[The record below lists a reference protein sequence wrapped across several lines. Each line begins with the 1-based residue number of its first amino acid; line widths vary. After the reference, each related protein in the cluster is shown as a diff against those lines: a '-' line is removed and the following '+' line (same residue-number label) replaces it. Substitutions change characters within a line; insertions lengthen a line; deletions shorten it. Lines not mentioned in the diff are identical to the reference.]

1 MIFNSRKNGNKM
13 VKWLAGIL
21 TSMLLVFPATAQE
34 EIQIRDIEKGTGE
47 EANVG
52 ETVVV
57 HYTGWL
63 MDGTKFDSSLDRG
76 TPFSFTLGERRV
88 IPGWEK
94 GVEGMQV
101 GGKRELI
108 IPPEM
113 GYGAQGAG
121 GVIPPNATLK
131 FEIELLEVKA
141 KKFSDLNNED
151 LKGKLAAGTTVIDI
165 RRPDEWQQT
174 GVIPGSHLLTFFDAN
189 GNVNPAFG
197 AELQKLVAGPSEE
210 VVFICRT
217 GRRSQVLSEYLSGQA
232 GFTQVA
238 NVKDGIL
245 SWIDQ
250 GGEITQAS
258 MPENCWL
265 C

>member
-1 MIFNSRKNGNKM
+1 MDPDMI
-13 VKWLAGIL
+13 KWIAHILAATLFIL
-21 TSMLLVFPATAQE
+21 PAAAQE
-34 EIQIRDIEKGTGE
+34 ELQIKDIEKGTGE

-88 IPGWEK
+88 IPGWEQ

-108 IPPEM
+108 IPPHLA
-113 GYGAQGAG
+113 YGASGAV

-131 FEIELLEVKA
+131 FEIELLDVKG
-141 KKFSDLNNED
+141 KKFSELNNDQFKER
-151 LKGKLAAGTTVIDI
+151 LAAGATVIDI
-165 RRPDEWQQT
+165 RRPDEWKQT
-174 GVIPGSHLLTFFDAN
+174 GVIPGTHLVTFFDAS
-189 GNVNPAFG
+189 GNPNPNFG
-197 AELQKLVAGPSEE
+197 KELQSLISGPGDEVIFLCRAGA
-210 VVFICRT
+210 
-217 GRRSQVLSEYLSGQA
+217 RSKALSEYLAGQA

-238 NVKDGIL
+238 NVTQGIT
-245 SWIDQ
+245 SWIS
-250 GGEITQAS
+250 GGGNVTEAVQ
-258 MPENCWL
+258 PENCWL

>member
-1 MIFNSRKNGNKM
+1 MI
-13 VKWLAGIL
+13 KWLFGIVISL
-21 TSMLLVFPATAQE
+21 TLTLPAIAQDQL
-34 EIQIRDIEKGTGE
+34 QIREIEKGTGE

-108 IPPEM
+108 IPPDLA
-113 GYGAQGAG
+113 YGAQGAG

-131 FEIELLEVKA
+131 FEIELLEVKG
-141 KKFSDLNNED
+141 KKFSDIGNEA
-151 LKGKLAAGTTVIDI
+151 LKEKLASGATVIDI

-174 GVIPGSHLLTFFDAN
+174 GVLPGSHLVTFFDAS

-197 AELQKLVAGPSEE
+197 TALRKLISGPAEE
-210 VVFICRT
+210 VILICRT

-232 GFTQVA
+232 GFT
-238 NVKDGIL
+238 NVVNVENGIT
-245 SWIDQ
+245 SWIAD
-250 GGEITQAS
+250 GGEITTAA

>member
-1 MIFNSRKNGNKM
+1 MFKT
-13 VKWLAGIL
+13 WLAGL
-21 TSMLLVFPATAQE
+21 AVSLLLAFQAVAQE
-34 EIQIRDIEKGTGE
+34 ELQIRDIEKGTGE

-63 MDGTKFDSSLDRG
+63 MDGTKFDSSVDRG

-108 IPPEM
+108 IPPDM
-113 GYGAQGAG
+113 AYGSQGAG
-121 GVIPPNATLK
+121 GVIPPDATLK

-141 KKFSDLNNED
+141 KKYSDIGKED
-151 LKGKLAAGTTVIDI
+151 LKSRLAAGTTLIDI
-165 RRPDEWQQT
+165 RRPEEWKQT
-174 GVIPGSHLLTFFDAN
+174 GVVPGSHLLTFFDRK

-197 AELQKLVAGPSEE
+197 SELQKLVSGPADEL
-210 VVFICRT
+210 VFICQT
-217 GRRSQVLSEYLSGQA
+217 GQRSKALSQYLADKA
-232 GFTQVA
+232 GFTNVA
-238 NVKDGIL
+238 NVENGIGH
-245 SWIDQ
+245 WISN
-250 GGEITQAS
+250 GGEVTDAET
-258 MPENCWL
+258 PENCWL

>member
-1 MIFNSRKNGNKM
+1 MFRNFLI
-13 VKWLAGIL
+13 
-21 TSMLLVFPATAQE
+21 LVFSLLLGTVVTAQE
-34 EIQIRDIEKGTGE
+34 ELQIRDLEKGTGE

-108 IPPEM
+108 IPPHM
-113 GYGAQGAG
+113 AYGAQGAG
-121 GVIPPNATLK
+121 GIIPPNATLK

-141 KKFSDLNNED
+141 KKYSDIGNDD
-151 LKGKLAAGTTVIDI
+151 LKNKLASGTTVIDI
-165 RRPDEWQQT
+165 RRPDEWKAT
-174 GVIPGSHLLTFFDAN
+174 GVIPGSHLATFFDAS
-189 GNVNPAFG
+189 GNASPLF
-197 AELQKLVAGPSEE
+197 AEKLKSLVTAPDQE

-217 GRRSQVLSEYLSGQA
+217 GQRSQVLSEYLA
-232 GFTQVA
+232 KEVGFTNVA
-238 NVKDGIL
+238 NVEEGIL
-245 SWIDQ
+245 SWIQ
-250 GGEITQAS
+250 TGGEVVEPTL
-258 MPENCWL
+258 PENCWL

>member
-1 MIFNSRKNGNKM
+1 MI
-13 VKWLAGIL
+13 KWLTTL
-21 TSMLLVFPATAQE
+21 FVTVFLSASASAQTE
-34 EIQIRDIEKGTGE
+34 LQIRDIEKGTGE

-88 IPGWEK
+88 IPGWEQ

-108 IPPEM
+108 IPPNLA
-113 GYGAQGAG
+113 YGAQGAG

-131 FEIELLEVKA
+131 FEIELLDV
-141 KKFSDLNNED
+141 
-151 LKGKLAAGTTVIDI
+151 KGKKYSDIGNGELKDMLAAGATVIDI
-165 RRPDEWQQT
+165 RRPDEWKET
-174 GVIPGSHLLTFFDAN
+174 GVIPGTHLVTFFDAN
-189 GNVNPAFG
+189 GNVNPEFG
-197 AELQKLVAGPSEE
+197 TELQKLVSGPDQE

-232 GFTQVA
+232 GFTNVINVEKGIMDWIGKGETVA
-238 NVKDGIL
+238 AATL
-245 SWIDQ
+245 
-250 GGEITQAS
+250 
-258 MPENCWL
+258 PENCWL

>member
-1 MIFNSRKNGNKM
+1 MIRN
-13 VKWLAGIL
+13 IL
-21 TSMLLVFPATAQE
+21 LLCSLFLFSVAAVAQE
-34 EIQIRDIEKGTGE
+34 GLQIREIEKGTGE
-47 EANVG
+47 EATVG
-52 ETVVV
+52 QTVVV

-63 MDGTKFDSSLDRG
+63 MDGTKFDSSVDRG

-108 IPPEM
+108 IPPDM
-113 GYGAQGAG
+113 AYGSQGAG
-121 GVIPPNATLK
+121 GVIPPDATLR

-141 KKFSDLNNED
+141 KKFSDISNEH
-151 LKGKLAAGTTVIDI
+151 LKARLASGATVIDI

-174 GVIPGSHLLTFFDAN
+174 GILPGSHLVTFFDAS
-189 GNVNPAFG
+189 GNVNPQFG
-197 AELQKLVAGPSEE
+197 PELQKLVSSPGDE
-210 VVFICRT
+210 VVFICHT
-217 GRRSQVLSEYLSGQA
+217 GARSRVLAEYLSGQA
-232 GFTQVA
+232 GFT
-238 NVKDGIL
+238 NVVNVEKGIAG
-245 SWIDQ
+245 WIES
-250 GGEITQAS
+250 GGEIAKAS

>member
-1 MIFNSRKNGNKM
+1 MI
-13 VKWLAGIL
+13 KWLSTVLMTAI
-21 TSMLLVFPATAQE
+21 LVFPAMAQDE
-34 EIQIRDIEKGTGE
+34 LQIRDIEKGTGE

-63 MDGTKFDSSLDRG
+63 MDGTKFDSSVDRG

-113 GYGAQGAG
+113 AYGSRGAG
-121 GVIPPNATLK
+121 GVIPPDATLK
-131 FEIELLEVKA
+131 FEIELLDVKG
-141 KKFSDLNNED
+141 KKFSDIGNEE
-151 LKGKLAAGTTVIDI
+151 LKAKLAAGATVIDI
-165 RRPDEWQQT
+165 RRPDEWKQT
-174 GVIPGSHLLTFFDAN
+174 GVIPGSHLVTFFDAS
-189 GNVNPAFG
+189 GNVNPEFG
-197 AELQKLVAGPSEE
+197 AELQKLVASPADE

-232 GFTQVA
+232 GFTNVV
-238 NVKDGIL
+238 NVKDGIM
-245 SWIDQ
+245 SWIGD
-250 GGEITQAS
+250 GEAVAAATL
-258 MPENCWL
+258 PENCWL

>member
-1 MIFNSRKNGNKM
+1 ML
-13 VKWLAGIL
+13 KWVTRILAI
-21 TSMLLVFPATAQE
+21 MLFVLPAQAQE
-34 EIQIRDIEKGTGE
+34 ELQIRDIEKGTGE

-63 MDGTKFDSSLDRG
+63 MDGTKFDSSVDRG

-108 IPPEM
+108 IPPDM
-113 GYGAQGAG
+113 AYGSQGAG
-121 GVIPPNATLK
+121 GIIPPDATLK

-141 KKFSDLNNED
+141 KKFSDIDNGT
-151 LKGKLAAGTTVIDI
+151 LKAKLASGTTVIDI
-165 RRPDEWQQT
+165 RRPDEWKQT
-174 GVIPGSHLLTFFDAN
+174 GVIPGSHLVTFFN
-189 GNVNPAFG
+189 NSGQVNPAFG
-197 AELQKLVAGPSEE
+197 SELQKLISGPSDE
-210 VVFICRT
+210 VVLICQT
-217 GRRSQVLSEYLSGQA
+217 GQRSQALSEYLAGQA
-232 GFTQVA
+232 GFT
-238 NVKDGIL
+238 NVINVEKGIAH
-245 SWIDQ
+245 WIED
-250 GGEITQAS
+250 GGEVTQAAL
-258 MPENCWL
+258 PENCWL

>member
-1 MIFNSRKNGNKM
+1 MFKS
-13 VKWLAGIL
+13 
-21 TSMLLVFPATAQE
+21 LLKIAAVLMTVSPAAAQAE
-34 EIQIRDIEKGTGE
+34 LQITDIEKGSGE

-52 ETVVV
+52 ETVFV

-63 MDGTKFDSSLDRG
+63 MDGTKFDSSVDRG

-88 IPGWEK
+88 IQGWEQ

-108 IPPEM
+108 IPPHL
-113 GYGAQGAG
+113 GYGPAGAG

-131 FEIELLEVKA
+131 FEIELLDVKG
-141 KKFSDLNNED
+141 KKYSDIGNDE
-151 LKGKLAAGTTVIDI
+151 LKAKLAAGSTVIDI

-174 GVIPGSHLLTFFDAN
+174 GTIPGTHLITFFDES
-189 GNVNPAFG
+189 GKPNPNFG
-197 AELQKLVAGPSEE
+197 KEIQSLISNPNDE
-210 VVFICRT
+210 VVILCRT
-217 GRRSQVLSEYLSGQA
+217 GARSKALSDYLASKA
-232 GFTQVA
+232 GLTNVA
-238 NVKDGIL
+238 NVQHGIT
-245 SWIDQ
+245 SWIAD
-250 GGEITQAS
+250 GGDVTAAT

>member
-1 MIFNSRKNGNKM
+1 MFKT
-13 VKWLAGIL
+13 WLAGL
-21 TSMLLVFPATAQE
+21 AVLALLALPAAAQE
-34 EIQIRDIEKGTGE
+34 ELQIRDIEKGTGE

-63 MDGTKFDSSLDRG
+63 MDGTKFDSSVDRG

-88 IPGWEK
+88 IQGWEK

-108 IPPEM
+108 IPPEL

-141 KKFSDLNNED
+141 KKFSDLGND
-151 LKGKLAAGTTVIDI
+151 ALKARLAAGATVIDI
-165 RRPDEWQQT
+165 RRPDEWRKT
-174 GVIPGSHLLTFFDAN
+174 GVIPGSHLLTFFDQK
-189 GNVNPAFG
+189 GQVNPEFG
-197 AELQKLVAGPSEE
+197 TELKKLISGPADEL
-210 VVFICRT
+210 VLICQT
-217 GRRSQVLSEYLSGQA
+217 GQRSQMLSEYLAGQA
-232 GFTQVA
+232 GFTNVA
-238 NVKDGIL
+238 NVEKGIAGWL
-245 SWIDQ
+245 RT
-250 GGEITQAS
+250 GGEVTQ
-258 MPENCWL
+258 PETPDNCWL

>member
-1 MIFNSRKNGNKM
+1 MIRY
-13 VKWLAGIL
+13 LAIL
-21 TSMLLVFPATAQE
+21 AFTLVFSVSASAQE
-34 EIQIRDIEKGTGE
+34 ELQIRDIEKGTGE

-63 MDGTKFDSSLDRG
+63 MDGTKFDSSVDRG

-108 IPPEM
+108 IPPGM
-113 GYGAQGAG
+113 AYGSQGAG
-121 GVIPPNATLK
+121 GVIPPDATLK
-131 FEIELLEVKA
+131 FEIELLDVKG
-141 KKFSDLNNED
+141 KKFSDIGNDE
-151 LKGKLAAGTTVIDI
+151 LKAKLVAGTKVIDI
-165 RRPDEWQQT
+165 RRPEEWKQT
-174 GVIPGSHLLTFFDAN
+174 GVIPGSHLLTFFDAD
-189 GNVNPAFG
+189 GNVNPQFG
-197 AELQKLVAGPSEE
+197 AELQKLISGPADE

-232 GFTQVA
+232 GFTKVA
-238 NVKDGIL
+238 NVEKGIT
-245 SWIDQ
+245 SWIQD
-250 GGEITQAS
+250 GGEVTEAET
-258 MPENCWL
+258 PENCWL

>member
-1 MIFNSRKNGNKM
+1 MLRSLLTLLATIG
-13 VKWLAGIL
+13 WLTGA
-21 TSMLLVFPATAQE
+21 AAQSE
-34 EIQIRDIEKGTGE
+34 LQITDIEKGTGE

-63 MDGTKFDSSLDRG
+63 MDGTKFDSSVDRG

-88 IPGWEK
+88 IPGWEQ

-108 IPPEM
+108 IPPELA
-113 GYGAQGAG
+113 YGASGAG

-141 KKFSDLNNED
+141 KKYSDIGNED
-151 LKGKLAAGTTVIDI
+151 LKARLAAGATVIDI
-165 RRPDEWQQT
+165 RRPDEWQET
-174 GVIPGSHLLTFFDAN
+174 GVIDGSHLVTFFDAS
-189 GNVNPAFG
+189 GNPNPNFG
-197 AELQKLVAGPSEE
+197 SALQSLLSGPGEE
-210 VVFICRT
+210 VIFICNA
-217 GRRSQVLSEYLSGQA
+217 GNRSKVLSEYLAGQA

-238 NVKDGIL
+238 NVTAGIAG
-245 SWIDQ
+245 WISA
-250 GGEITQAS
+250 GGDVIRARQ
-258 MPENCWL
+258 PENCWL

>member
-1 MIFNSRKNGNKM
+1 MIRN
-13 VKWLAGIL
+13 LL
-21 TSMLLVFPATAQE
+21 TLVFALVFSVSAAAQE
-34 EIQIRDIEKGTGE
+34 ELQIRDIEKGTGE

-63 MDGTKFDSSLDRG
+63 MDGTKFDSSVDRG

-108 IPPEM
+108 IPPDLA
-113 GYGAQGAG
+113 YGPQGAG

-131 FEIELLEVKA
+131 FEIELLEVKG
-141 KKFSDLNNED
+141 KKFSDIGNDE
-151 LKGKLAAGTTVIDI
+151 LKAKLAAGAVVIDI
-165 RRPDEWQQT
+165 RRPDEWQAT
-174 GVIPGSHLLTFFDAN
+174 GTIPGTHLATFFDQG
-189 GNVNPAFG
+189 GNVNPLFG
-197 AELQKLVAGPSEE
+197 EKLQSLISSPNQELVLL
-210 VVFICRT
+210 CRT
-217 GRRSQVLSEYLSGQA
+217 GARSEVLSEYLSGQA
-232 GFTQVA
+232 GFT
-238 NVKDGIL
+238 NVVNVEKGIL
-245 SWIDQ
+245 DWIDN
-250 GGEITQAS
+250 GGEVAAAT
-258 MPENCWL
+258 MPDDCWL

>member
-1 MIFNSRKNGNKM
+1 ML
-13 VKWLAGIL
+13 KWVTRILAI
-21 TSMLLVFPATAQE
+21 MLFVLPAQAQAQE
-34 EIQIRDIEKGTGE
+34 ELQIRDIEKGTGE

-63 MDGTKFDSSLDRG
+63 MDGTKFDSSVDRG

-108 IPPEM
+108 IPPDM
-113 GYGAQGAG
+113 AYGSQGAG
-121 GVIPPNATLK
+121 GIIPPDATLK

-141 KKFSDLNNED
+141 KKFSDIDNGT
-151 LKGKLAAGTTVIDI
+151 LKAKLASGTTVIDI
-165 RRPDEWQQT
+165 RRPDEWKQT
-174 GVIPGSHLLTFFDAN
+174 GVIPGSHLVTFFN
-189 GNVNPAFG
+189 NSGQVNPAFG
-197 AELQKLVAGPSEE
+197 SELQKLISGPSDE
-210 VVFICRT
+210 VVLICQT
-217 GRRSQVLSEYLSGQA
+217 GQRSQALSEYLAGQA
-232 GFTQVA
+232 GFT
-238 NVKDGIL
+238 NVINVEKGIAH
-245 SWIDQ
+245 WIED
-250 GGEITQAS
+250 GGEVTQAAL
-258 MPENCWL
+258 PENCWL

>member
-1 MIFNSRKNGNKM
+1 MI
-13 VKWLAGIL
+13 KWLSGIL
-21 TSMLLVFPATAQE
+21 VTAMLAFPAAAQE
-34 EIQIRDIEKGTGE
+34 ELQIKDIEKGTGE

-63 MDGTKFDSSLDRG
+63 MDGTKFDSSVDRG
-76 TPFSFTLGERRV
+76 RPFSFTLGERRV

-108 IPPEM
+108 IPPDM
-113 GYGAQGAG
+113 AYGAQGAG

-131 FEIELLEVKA
+131 FEIELLEVKG
-141 KKFSDLNNED
+141 KKFSDIGNEE
-151 LKGKLAAGTTVIDI
+151 LKDKLAAGTTIIDI
-165 RRPDEWQQT
+165 RRPDEWRQT
-174 GVIPGSHLLTFFDAN
+174 GVIPGSHLVTFFDEK
-189 GNVNPAFG
+189 GNVNPEFG
-197 AELQKLVAGPSEE
+197 PQLQKLVAGPADEI
-210 VVFICRT
+210 VFICRT
-217 GRRSQVLSEYLSGQA
+217 GRRSQVLSEYLSAQA
-232 GFTQVA
+232 GFTNIV
-238 NVKDGIL
+238 NVQNGIT
-245 SWIDQ
+245 SWIAN
-250 GGEITQAS
+250 GGQVTDAT

>member
-1 MIFNSRKNGNKM
+1 MI
-13 VKWLAGIL
+13 KWLS
-21 TSMLLVFPATAQE
+21 TVLLAVMFAIPAAAQAE
-34 EIQIRDIEKGTGE
+34 LQIKDLEKGTGE

-63 MDGTKFDSSLDRG
+63 MDGTKFDSSVDRG

-108 IPPEM
+108 IPPDM
-113 GYGAQGAG
+113 AYGAQGAG

-131 FEIELLEVKA
+131 FEIELLEVKG
-141 KKFSDLNNED
+141 KKFSDIGNDE
-151 LKGKLAAGTTVIDI
+151 LKEKLAAGATVIDI
-165 RRPDEWQQT
+165 RRPDEWRQT
-174 GVIPGSHLLTFFDAN
+174 GVLPGSHLVTFFDAS
-189 GNVNPAFG
+189 GNVNPNFG
-197 AELQKLVAGPSEE
+197 AELQKLVASPADE

-217 GRRSQVLSEYLSGQA
+217 GRRSQVLSEYLAGQA
-232 GFTQVA
+232 GFT
-238 NVKDGIL
+238 NVVNVERGIVN
-245 SWIDQ
+245 WID
-250 GGEITQAS
+250 GGGDVTDAT

>member
-1 MIFNSRKNGNKM
+1 MK
-13 VKWLAGIL
+13 KWLSSIL
-21 TSMLLVFPATAQE
+21 TAAFLVLPATAQE
-34 EIQIRDIEKGTGE
+34 TLQIRDIEKGTGE

-63 MDGTKFDSSLDRG
+63 MDGTKFDSSVDRG

-108 IPPEM
+108 IPPDM
-113 GYGAQGAG
+113 AYGAQGAG

-131 FEIELLEVKA
+131 FEIELLDVKG
-141 KKFSDLNNED
+141 KKFSDIGND
-151 LKGKLAAGTTVIDI
+151 GLKSKLASGATVIDI
-165 RRPDEWQQT
+165 RRPEEWKQT
-174 GVIPGSHLLTFFDAN
+174 GVIPGSHLVTFFDTQ
-189 GNVNPAFG
+189 GKVNPEFG
-197 AELQKLVAGPSEE
+197 TELQKLISGPADE
-210 VVFICRT
+210 VIFICRT
-217 GRRSQVLSEYLSGQA
+217 GNRSKVLSEYLSGQA
-232 GFTQVA
+232 GFT
-238 NVKDGIL
+238 NVVNVEKGITD
-245 SWIDQ
+245 WIAK
-250 GGEITQAS
+250 GGDVTEATMQES
-258 MPENCWL
+258 CWL

>member
-1 MIFNSRKNGNKM
+1 ML
-13 VKWLAGIL
+13 KWVTTLLAITFLIL
-21 TSMLLVFPATAQE
+21 PAAAQE
-34 EIQIRDIEKGTGE
+34 GLQIKDLVKGTGE

-52 ETVVV
+52 ETVIV

-108 IPPEM
+108 ISPEM
-113 GYGAQGAG
+113 AYGSQGAG

-131 FEIELLEVKA
+131 FEIELLEVRG
-141 KKFSDLNNED
+141 KKFSDIGNEE
-151 LKGKLAAGTTVIDI
+151 LKAKLAAGTTIIDI
-165 RRPDEWQQT
+165 RRPDEWKQT
-174 GVIPGSHLLTFFDAN
+174 GVIPGSHLVTFFDTN
-189 GNVNPAFG
+189 GNVNPQFG
-197 AELQKLVAGPSEE
+197 AELQKLISGPSDE
-210 VVFICRT
+210 VVILCRS
-217 GRRSQVLSEYLSGQA
+217 GNRSQVLSEYLAGQA
-232 GFTQVA
+232 GFTNVVNVEKGISHWIA
-238 NVKDGIL
+238 N
-245 SWIDQ
+245 
-250 GGEITQAS
+250 GGEVKEPAL
-258 MPENCWL
+258 PENCWL

>member
-1 MIFNSRKNGNKM
+1 MI
-13 VKWLAGIL
+13 KWIASLITAA
-21 TSMLLVFPATAQE
+21 MLIVPAAAQDE
-34 EIQIRDIEKGTGE
+34 LQIKDLQKGTGE

-63 MDGTKFDSSLDRG
+63 MDGTKFDSSVDRG

-88 IPGWEK
+88 IPGWEQ

-108 IPPEM
+108 IPPHLA
-113 GYGAQGAG
+113 YGASGAG

-141 KKFSDLNNED
+141 KKYSNLGNDQ
-151 LKGKLAAGTTVIDI
+151 LKAKLAAGATVIDI
-165 RRPDEWQQT
+165 RRPDEWKQT
-174 GVIPGSHLLTFFDAN
+174 GVIPGTHLVTFFDAS
-189 GNVNPAFG
+189 GNTNPNFG
-197 AELQKLVAGPSEE
+197 KALQSLISGPNDE
-210 VVFICRT
+210 VIFLCRT
-217 GRRSQVLSEYLSGQA
+217 GARSKALSEYLSGQA

-238 NVKDGIL
+238 NVTNGIT
-245 SWIDQ
+245 SWISD
-250 GGEITQAS
+250 GGEVTDATQ
-258 MPENCWL
+258 PENCWL